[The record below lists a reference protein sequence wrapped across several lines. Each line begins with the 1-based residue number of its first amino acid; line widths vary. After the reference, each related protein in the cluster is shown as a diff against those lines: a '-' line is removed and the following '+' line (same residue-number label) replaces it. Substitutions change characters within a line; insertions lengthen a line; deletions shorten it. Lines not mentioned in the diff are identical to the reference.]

1 MRQVLGEFVGT
12 FFFLLTIC
20 LAVSG
25 SIGPITPLVIGLSLM
40 TMVYACGHLSGAH
53 FNPAVSIAMVVRGKL
68 NPGEA
73 IVYSMVQLA
82 AGALAAGVAIA
93 MKGDGLNPSPI
104 GSAGAAFGAE
114 LLGTFALVWVV
125 LQVATSRGTQGNPFY
140 GAAIGM
146 VLAVCAFIFGPISKI
161 GAFNPAVVLAG
172 AIFGLIRWG
181 DAWIP
186 LLGSVIGG
194 TGAAFAFRAS
204 NADDR

>member
-25 SIGPITPLVIGLSLM
+25 NLGTMTPLVIGLGLM

-53 FNPAVSIAMVVRGKL
+53 LNPAVSIAMVIRGKL

-73 IVYSMVQLA
+73 LVYAMVQLA
-82 AGALAAGVAIA
+82 AGALAAGVAIG
-93 MKGDGLNPSPI
+93 MRGDGLIPSPI
-104 GSAGAAFGAE
+104 GGAGAAFAAE

-125 LQVATSRGTQGNPFY
+125 LQVATSKSTQGNSYY
-140 GAAIGM
+140 GLAIGM

-172 AIFGLIRWG
+172 AIFGLIRWA
-181 DAWIP
+181 DVWIP
-186 LLGSVIGG
+186 LLGSVIGASA
-194 TGAAFAFRAS
+194 AAFVFRVS